1 MAKTKEGVIQD
12 QVWKF
17 LESINAYPCKIE
29 NQATMDPMGFRRN
42 FSGGTK
48 RKGLPD
54 LFFFIGGHT
63 VFCELKTP
71 ENYGYIQRNWD
82 KLRSFVPAPKVKG
95 QKKKYDRREQ
105 YQNQIIFIEEVRSRG
120 QIAFFADSIQVICKE
135 LSDLFHKGVL
145 NLSKSE
151 LEAIKTYEKITQ

>member
-1 MAKTKEGVIQD
+1 MAKTKEGVIQTE
-12 QVWKF
+12 VWNF
-17 LESINAYPCKIE
+17 LESIGAYPCKIE

-54 LFFFIGGHT
+54 IFFFIGGKT

-71 ENYGYIQRNWD
+71 DNYGYIKRNWD
-82 KLRSFVPAPKVKG
+82 KLLSFTPMPKVKG

-105 YQNQIIFIEEVRSRG
+105 YQHQIFFIEEVRNRG
-120 QIAFFADSIQVICKE
+120 QIAFFADSVKVICEE
-135 LSDLFHKGVL
+135 LLKQVEHD
-145 NLSKSE
+145 NLYLSPSE
-151 LEAIKTYEKITQ
+151 LRAVTSYVNLT